1 MDGKIS
7 IPQNGTF
14 SFDVMH
20 DDDVWMWVDANGN
33 SKIDAGEARTRNG
46 WSGRK
51 YIGAFSKHTLKKGSV
66 RYAVVLYEHGGG
78 NHVNIR
84 MSGPGVDG
92 TKDIPAKLLKSVNV
106 KANQG
111 NKNTYFNDAR
121 NATGG
126 W

>member
-1 MDGKIS
+1 
-7 IPQNGTF
+7 
-14 SFDVMH
+14 
-20 DDDVWMWVDANGN
+20 
-33 SKIDAGEARTRNG
+33 
-46 WSGRK
+46 
-51 YIGAFSKHTLKKGSV
+51 
-66 RYAVVLYEHGGG
+66 
-78 NHVNIR
+78 